1 MSDFLSSLAA
11 QVVPILANLL
21 LTLLSALV
29 VAGISYVIRSL
40 QAQKETR
47 GLALLVTALETG
59 RQQVEA
65 VVAKLQQTI
74 VDGLKAKSSD
84 GKLTPEE
91 IKEIQKLAWEEFQK
105 TMPKALAEV
114 LKAAVGD
121 LEAWVAA
128 EVERAVLKQKTQGLT
143 VVPKS
148 LGSGSVTLR

>member
-11 QVVPILANLL
+11 QAMPTLASLL

-29 VAGISYVIRSL
+29 VAGISYVLRVL
-40 QAQKETR
+40 QAQKENR
-47 GLALLVTALETG
+47 GLALLLTALETG

-65 VVAKLQQTI
+65 IVAQLQQT
-74 VDGLKAKSSD
+74 VVEQLKAKAQD
-84 GKLTPEE
+84 GKLTAD
-91 IKEIQKLAWEEFQK
+91 EIQEIRRMAWEKFQA

-114 LKAAVGD
+114 LRAAVGD
-121 LEAWVAA
+121 LEAWVAT
-128 EVERAVLKQKTQGLT
+128 EVERAVLKQKAQGMT

>member
-1 MSDFLSSLAA
+1 MSDFLAGLTA
-11 QVVPILANLL
+11 QVMPTLTSLL

-29 VAGISYVIRSL
+29 AAGISYLVRVI
-40 QAQKETR
+40 QAQKENR
-47 GLALLVTALETG
+47 GLALLLTALETG
-59 RQQVEA
+59 RQQVET
-65 VVAKLQQTI
+65 VVAKLQQTV
-74 VDGLKAKSSD
+74 VDGLKAKSAD

-91 IKEIQKLAWEEFQK
+91 IKEVQKLAWEEFQR

-128 EVERAVLKQKTQGLT
+128 EVERAVLNQKTQGLT

-148 LGSGSVTLR
+148 LVSGSVTLR